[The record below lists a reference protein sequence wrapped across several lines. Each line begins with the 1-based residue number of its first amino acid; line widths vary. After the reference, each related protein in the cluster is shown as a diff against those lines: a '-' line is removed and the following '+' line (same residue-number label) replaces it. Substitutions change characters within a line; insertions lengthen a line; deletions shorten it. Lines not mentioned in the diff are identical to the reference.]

1 MDNLTY
7 FLFLMAQQTQAAYY
21 TEFGGIDKIQVG
33 PLDLPE
39 VGEGDVLLQVKAAGI
54 NPVDAVVR
62 EGKFA
67 QVVPSAF
74 PTVPGWDVCG
84 IVEKCGSSVTRLA
97 VGDEVYGYV
106 RQPVAQHGT
115 FAERIVVPESYLA
128 RSPEKLS
135 WVEAGGLPL
144 AGLTAYQSVIKAG
157 ELKSGETVLILG
169 ASGGVGGSAIQLAKN
184 AGATVI
190 AVASAESAEHM
201 RKLGA
206 DFTIDYKAGPVAET
220 VKKMAPEGVDLLF
233 DAISGDTLTQ
243 SLTTLKPSGRLIS
256 VLNDGKNLALPAGV
270 HFQHM
275 MAQPSIPD
283 LDHLRELADA
293 GKLTVPIAATF
304 SLDDVK
310 KAFEQIESHH
320 TTGKVVIVPT
330 LKK

>member
-1 MDNLTY
+1 
-7 FLFLMAQQTQAAYY
+7 MAQQTKAAYY
-21 TEFGGIDKIQVG
+21 TEFGGIDKLQVG
-33 PLDLPE
+33 SLDLPNLSA
-39 VGEGDVLLQVKAAGI
+39 GDVQLLVKAAGV

-62 EGKFA
+62 AGHFA
-67 QVVPSAF
+67 QVVPSVF

-84 IVEKCGSSVTRLA
+84 IVEKCGPGVTRLA

-115 FAERIVVPESYLA
+115 FAERIVVPENLLA
-128 RSPEKLS
+128 KSPAKLS

-157 ELKSGETVLILG
+157 QLKAGETILILG
-169 ASGGVGGSAIQLAKN
+169 ASGGVGGSAIQLAKD

-190 AVASAESAEHM
+190 AVASADSAGHM
-201 RKLGA
+201 KKLGA
-206 DFTIDYKAGPVAET
+206 DYTIDYKAGPVAET
-220 VKKMAPEGVDLLF
+220 VKKMAPDGVDLLF

-243 SLTTLKPSGRLIS
+243 SLATLKPTGRLIS
-256 VLNDGKNLALPAGV
+256 VLNDGKALQLPAGV
-270 HFQHM
+270 HFQHV
-275 MAQPSIPD
+275 MAQPSVPD

-320 TTGKVVIVPT
+320 TTGKVVIVP
-330 LKK
+330 

>member
-1 MDNLTY
+1 
-7 FLFLMAQQTQAAYY
+7 MAQQTQAAYY

-39 VGEGDVLLQVKAAGI
+39 LKEGDVLLAVKAAGV

-62 EGKFA
+62 EGHFA

-84 IVEKCGSSVTRLA
+84 IVEQCGPGVSRLA

-115 FAERIVVPESYLA
+115 FAERIVVPEQYLA
-128 RSPEKLS
+128 HSPEKLS

-157 ELKSGETVLILG
+157 QLKSGETVLILG
-169 ASGGVGGSAIQLAKN
+169 ASGGVGGSAIQLAKD
-184 AGATVI
+184 AGATVV

-201 RKLGA
+201 KKLGA
-206 DFTIDYKAGPVAET
+206 DFTIDYKAGPVAEA
-220 VKKMAPEGVDLLF
+220 VKKVAPEGVDLLF

-243 SLTTLKPSGRLIS
+243 SLTALKPNGRLIS
-256 VLNDGKNLALPAGV
+256 VLNDGKGLALPASV
-270 HFQHM
+270 HFQHV
-275 MAQPSIPD
+275 MAQPSVPD
-283 LDHLRELADA
+283 LDHLRELADV

-304 SLDDVK
+304 LLADVR

-320 TTGKVVIVPT
+320 TTGKVVIVF
-330 LKK
+330 

>member
-1 MDNLTY
+1 
-7 FLFLMAQQTQAAYY
+7 MAQQTKAAYY

-39 VGEGDVLLQVKAAGI
+39 LGAGDVQLVVKAAGI

-84 IVEKCGSSVTRLA
+84 IVEKCGADVTRLV
-97 VGDEVYGYV
+97 VGDEVFGYV

-115 FAERIVVPESYLA
+115 FAERIVVPEQYLA
-128 RSPEKLS
+128 HSPEKLS

-144 AGLTAYQSVIKAG
+144 VGLTAYQSVIKAG
-157 ELKSGETVLILG
+157 QLKAGETVLILG
-169 ASGGVGGSAIQLAKN
+169 GSGGVGGSAIQLAKD

-190 AVASAESAEHM
+190 AVASAESAAHM
-201 RKLGA
+201 TKLGA
-206 DFTIDYKAGPVAET
+206 DFTIDYKAGPVAEA
-220 VKKMAPEGVDLLF
+220 VKRVAPDGVDLLL
-233 DAISGDTLTQ
+233 DGTSGDTLTQ
-243 SLTTLKPSGRLIS
+243 SLATLKPTSRLIS

-270 HFQHM
+270 RFQHV
-275 MAQPSIPD
+275 MAQPSLAD

-293 GKLTVPIAATF
+293 GKLTVPITATF
-304 SLDDVK
+304 PLDDVK

-320 TTGKVVIVPT
+320 TTGKVVIIPQP
-330 LKK
+330 